1 MVNDA
6 NPFWRYPKKSDNY
19 LDQEGG
25 IVYSAPQREDEN
37 PSMKFSELNL
47 PPDIFES
54 IVNMG
59 YDEMTPIQEASYPV
73 ISAGKDLCALAE
85 TGSGK
90 TAACAIPLVQKVDP
104 TLNAIQA
111 LVIVPTRELCLQYV
125 DEIHK
130 IAVQTDIVPFAVY
143 GGFSKGIQ
151 VAKLNHKV
159 HILVATP
166 GRLIDLMY
174 DGAVNL
180 SHVKCVILDEAD
192 ELLKIGF
199 LEDVE
204 FIMSCILQEHQTLLF
219 AATMDGDIRKLVD
232 KTLRNPH
239 HISLI
244 DERPSPESIEH
255 YFEYLQAK
263 NKEAELVR
271 YLEEE
276 EIVQAIIFCNARHKV
291 DALFKNMKQHFRNIE
306 YIHAG
311 LSQDKRSSI
320 YRNYRNNKV
329 RFLIATDVAGRGLD
343 FSNVSHV
350 INWDFPGD
358 GEQYTHRT
366 GRSGRMG
373 RKGKALTFLT
383 KRDLPGLR
391 SLIRRQRIVPLWIGG
406 DPFQGDIAPRGGTP
420 PRRRAYR
427 PSRGRRPKRQS
438 SV

>member
-1 MVNDA
+1 
-6 NPFWRYPKKSDNY
+6 
-19 LDQEGG
+19 
-25 IVYSAPQREDEN
+25 
-37 PSMKFSELNL
+37 MKFSELHL
-47 PPDIFES
+47 PPQILDS
-54 IVNMG
+54 IVQMG

-73 ISAGKDLCALAE
+73 IAAGHDLCALAE

-90 TAACAIPLVQKVDP
+90 TAACAIPLIQKVDP

-130 IAVQTDIVPFAVY
+130 IAVQSDIVPFAVY
-143 GGFSKGIQ
+143 GGFSKSIQ
-151 VAKLNHKV
+151 VAKLNHRV

-180 SHVKCVILDEAD
+180 SQVKCVILDEAD

-204 FIMSCILQEHQTLLF
+204 FIMSCILQDHQTLLF
-219 AATMDGDIRKLVD
+219 AATMDSDIKKLVD
-232 KTLRNPH
+232 KTLNNPQ

-244 DERPSPESIEH
+244 DDRPSPESIEH
-255 YFEYLQAK
+255 YFEYVTPK
-263 NKEAELVR
+263 NKETELMR

-276 EIVQAIIFCNARHKV
+276 DIVQAIIFCNARHKV
-291 DALFKNMKQHFRNIE
+291 DALYRNMKKNMKDIE

-311 LSQDKRSSI
+311 LSQEKRSSI
-320 YRNYRNNKV
+320 YRQYRNNKV

-373 RKGKALTFLT
+373 RKGKALTFIT
-383 KRDLPGLR
+383 KRDLSTLR
-391 SLIRRQRIVPLWIGG
+391 SLIRHKKLVAHWIGQNPLQEDG
-406 DPFQGDIAPRGGTP
+406 EPRGENL
-420 PRRRAYR
+420 RKKRKRSYR
-427 PSRGRRPKRQS
+427 PSRGRRAKGPS
-438 SV
+438 PV

>member
-1 MVNDA
+1 
-6 NPFWRYPKKSDNY
+6 
-19 LDQEGG
+19 
-25 IVYSAPQREDEN
+25 
-37 PSMKFSELNL
+37 MKFSELNL
-47 PPDIFES
+47 PPNISES
-54 IVNMG
+54 IVNLG

-90 TAACAIPLVQKVDP
+90 TAACAIPLIQKVDT

-111 LVIVPTRELCLQYV
+111 LVIVPTRELCIQYV
-125 DEIHK
+125 NDIHSV
-130 IAVQTDIVPFAVY
+130 AVKTDVVPFAVY
-143 GGFSKGIQ
+143 GGFSKSIQ
-151 VAKLNHKV
+151 TAKLNHKV

-174 DGAVNL
+174 DGTVNL
-180 SHVKCVILDEAD
+180 SQVKCVILDEAD

-219 AATMDGDIRKLVD
+219 AATMDDDIKKLVD
-232 KTLRNPH
+232 KTLHNPQ

-244 DERPSPESIEH
+244 SERPSPKSIEH
-255 YFEYLQAK
+255 YFEYLHSK
-263 NKEAELVR
+263 NKEAELIR

-276 EIVQAIIFCNARHKV
+276 DITQAIIFCNARHKV
-291 DALFKNMKQHFRNIE
+291 DSLFKNMKKNFKDIE

-320 YRNYRNNKV
+320 YRHYRNNKV
-329 RFLIATDVAGRGLD
+329 RYLIATDVAGRGLD

-383 KRDLPGLR
+383 KRDLSNLR
-391 SLIRRQRIVPLWIGG
+391 SLMRNQKIVPQWIGK
-406 DPFQGDIAPRGGTP
+406 DPLQGDTGPTGEKSHTG
-420 PRRRAYR
+420 RRSYR
-427 PSRGRRPKRQS
+427 PSRNRRSKGQAS
-438 SV
+438 A

>member
-1 MVNDA
+1 
-6 NPFWRYPKKSDNY
+6 
-19 LDQEGG
+19 
-25 IVYSAPQREDEN
+25 
-37 PSMKFSELNL
+37 MKFSELNL
-47 PPDIFES
+47 PPNISES
-54 IVNMG
+54 IVKLG

-90 TAACAIPLVQKVDP
+90 TAACAIPLIQKVDT

-111 LVIVPTRELCLQYV
+111 LVIVPTRELCIQYV
-125 DEIHK
+125 NDIHSV
-130 IAVQTDIVPFAVY
+130 AVKTDVVPFAVY
-143 GGFSKGIQ
+143 GGFSKSIQ
-151 VAKLNHKV
+151 TAKLNHKV

-174 DGAVNL
+174 DGTVNL
-180 SHVKCVILDEAD
+180 SHIKCVILDEAD
-192 ELLKIGF
+192 ELLKVGF
-199 LEDVE
+199 LEDIE

-219 AATMDGDIRKLVD
+219 AATMDDEIKKLVD
-232 KTLRNPH
+232 KTLHNPQ

-244 DERPSPESIEH
+244 NDRPSPESIEH
-255 YFEYLQAK
+255 YFEYLNSK
-263 NKEAELVR
+263 NKEAELIR

-276 EIVQAIIFCNARHKV
+276 DITQAIIFCNARHRV
-291 DALFKNMKQHFRNIE
+291 DALFKNMKKDFKNIE

-320 YRNYRNNKV
+320 YRHYRNNKV
-329 RFLIATDVAGRGLD
+329 RYLIATDVAGRGLD

-383 KRDLPGLR
+383 KRDLPNLR
-391 SLIRRQRIVPLWIGG
+391 TLMRKQKVVPLWIGK
-406 DPFQGDIAPRGGTP
+406 DPLQGDTEAAAEQSHKT
-420 PRRRAYR
+420 RRPYR
-427 PSRGRRPKRQS
+427 PSHNRRPKGQAP
-438 SV
+438 V

>member
-1 MVNDA
+1 MLIKGIRSCIVPA
-6 NPFWRYPKKSDNY
+6 NEKPY
-19 LDQEGG
+19 
-25 IVYSAPQREDEN
+25 
-37 PSMKFSELNL
+37 MKFSELNL
-47 PPDIFES
+47 PPNIFES

-73 ISAGKDLCALAE
+73 VSSGQDLCALAE

-90 TAACAIPLVQKVDP
+90 TAACAIPLIQKIDT

-111 LVIVPTRELCLQYV
+111 LVIVPTRELCIQYV
-125 DEIHK
+125 DDIHDV
-130 IAVQTDIVPFAVY
+130 AVKTDVVPFAVY
-143 GGFSKGIQ
+143 GGFSKSIQ

-180 SHVKCVILDEAD
+180 SQVKCVILDEAD

-199 LEDVE
+199 LEDIE
-204 FIMSCILQEHQTLLF
+204 LIMSCILQEHQTLLF
-219 AATMDGDIRKLVD
+219 AATMDDDIKKLVD
-232 KTLRNPH
+232 KALHNPQ

-255 YFEYLQAK
+255 YFEYLHSK
-263 NKEAELVR
+263 NKEAELMR

-276 EIVQAIIFCNARHKV
+276 DITQVIIFCNARYKV
-291 DALFKNMKQHFRNIE
+291 DALFKNMRKNLKNIE

-311 LSQDKRSSI
+311 LSQEKRSSI
-320 YRNYRNNKV
+320 YRHYRNNKV
-329 RFLIATDVAGRGLD
+329 RYLIATDVASRGLD
-343 FSNVSHV
+343 FSNVSHI

-383 KRDLPGLR
+383 KRDLPSLR
-391 SLIRRQRIVPLWIGG
+391 SLIRRQKIVPLWIGK
-406 DPFQGDIAPRGGTP
+406 DPLQGDTGPRGEKFHK
-420 PRRRAYR
+420 RKRSYR
-427 PSRGRRPKRQS
+427 PSRSRRPKGQA